1 MGGAVQQ
8 AGQAPAAGSAPPPLP
23 GTYHVAIDGKQ
34 AGPFQAA
41 QLQGLVRDGRL
52 TRDSLVWAQGMANW
66 SRAGDVSALA
76 TLFTDQPPPL
86 PQA

>member
-1 MGGAVQQ
+1 QQ

-23 GTYHVAIDGKQ
+23 GSEAYHVAIDGKQ
-34 AGPFQAA
+34 SGPFPAA

-52 TRDSLVWAQGMANW
+52 TRDSLVWTQGMANW
-66 SRAGDVSALA
+66 SKAGEVSALA

-86 PQA
+86 PPS